1 MAKNYINKVFLD
13 KFKVESEI
21 TGGEY
26 EHSFVGK
33 DLKNNQPVHIR
44 IIPIDTDHPEL
55 LEQSQNFVFKEVSLL
70 QRLNFPGLPVFI
82 ESISDREENVIIT
95 DFSEGS
101 PLSEK
106 LEKQSTCSEEEVID
120 FLNKLLPILDYL
132 HSQTPPVIYRDL
144 QPKNIFYDP
153 KGSLFLTKYEAARTY
168 KADKIKDTIIHAS
181 RGYSPPEQAFG
192 KGQSDA
198 RSDIYSVGMIVFQMF
213 TGKDPTKAPLI
224 LPKISDIRKDV
235 NPMWS
240 AIASKATNIKVDKR
254 YSSVKEVMKDLE
266 NMKAGKTAAEVEKE
280 APKKVA
286 PDMVKPEEP
295 KKKITIEFEEAASE
309 KKEEKAPV
317 PAPVPSGKEAE
328 KKPEVKPEEKKAEE
342 KKPEVKPEPVPAKA
356 EPEKQPVKE
365 EKKAEEK
372 KPEVKP
378 EPVPAKAEPGKQPV
392 KEEKKPEPPPKKE
405 EKKAEEK
412 PSKQEPKKEEKKEAP
427 KEPVKEAKK
436 EVPSKREVP
445 SYSTSSRQVEEE
457 KIPWFAYFMLLIDL
471 TLVVILG
478 AYLATN
484 PKSFNAFGDTN
495 SISLTIGIIICA
507 IIWIIAWPKAPESN
521 KTNKK

>member
-1 MAKNYINKVFLD
+1 MAKNYVGKVFLD
-13 KFKVESEI
+13 KYKVETEI

-33 DLKNNQPVHIR
+33 DLKSNKPVHIR

-82 ESISDREENVIIT
+82 ESFSDREENVIIT
-95 DFSEGS
+95 DYNEGN
-101 PLSEK
+101 PLSDK
-106 LEKQSTCSEEEVID
+106 LDKEPSCSEEEVMT

-144 QPKNIFYDP
+144 QPKNILYDS
-153 KGSLFLTKYEAARTY
+153 KGDLFLTKYEAARTY

-235 NPMWS
+235 STAWS
-240 AIASKATNIKVDKR
+240 TIVSKATNIKVDKR

-266 NMKAGKTAAEVEKE
+266 NMKTGKTIEDDEKE

-286 PDMVKPEEP
+286 PDMVKPEEH
-295 KKKITIEFEEAASE
+295 KKKITIEFEEA
-309 KKEEKAPV
+309 P
-317 PAPVPSGKEAE
+317 P
-328 KKPEVKPEEKKAEE
+328 EKKAPEPPPAKVEE
-342 KKPEVKPEPVPAKA
+342 KKPEVKPVPVPAKA
-356 EPEKQPVKE
+356 
-365 EKKAEEK
+365 
-372 KPEVKP
+372 
-378 EPVPAKAEPGKQPV
+378 
-392 KEEKKPEPPPKKE
+392 EEKKPEPPPKKE
-405 EKKAEEK
+405 EKKE
-412 PSKQEPKKEEKKEAP
+412 PPKQEPKKEEKKEPPKQEPKKEAP
-427 KEPVKEAKK
+427 KQEPKKEEKKEPPKQEPKKEAPKQEPVKDAKK
-436 EVPSKREVP
+436 EIPSKREVP

-457 KIPWFAYFMLLIDL
+457 KTPWFFYFISLVLG
-471 TLVVILG
+471 TLVVILA
-478 AYLATN
+478 AYLITTPSATIT
-484 PKSFNAFGDTN
+484 GGT
-495 SISLTIGIIICA
+495 SIGFIMGIIVCA
-507 IIWIIAWPKAPESN
+507 IIMVCTWPKKPEN
-521 KTNKK
+521 NQTNKK